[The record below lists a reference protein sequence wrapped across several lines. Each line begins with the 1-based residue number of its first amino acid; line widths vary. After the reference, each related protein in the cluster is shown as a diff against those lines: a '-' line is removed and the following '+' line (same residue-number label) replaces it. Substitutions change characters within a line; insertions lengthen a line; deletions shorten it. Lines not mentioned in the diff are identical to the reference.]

1 MSALT
6 RPGTKTLLITV
17 EYAQHQMNGPPFSVS
32 ATDVAHLYGS
42 NHTVRLLDRL
52 DILANEAR
60 LRSRGVT
67 ELHQNC
73 FLLTRQ

>member
-1 MSALT
+1 
-6 RPGTKTLLITV
+6 
-17 EYAQHQMNGPPFSVS
+17 
-32 ATDVAHLYGS
+32 
-42 NHTVRLLDRL
+42 LLDRL